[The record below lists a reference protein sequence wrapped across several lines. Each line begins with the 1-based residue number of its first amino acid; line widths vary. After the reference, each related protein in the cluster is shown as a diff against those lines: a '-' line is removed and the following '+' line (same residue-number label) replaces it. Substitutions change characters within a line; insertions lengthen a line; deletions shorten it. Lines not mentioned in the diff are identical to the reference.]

1 MNRPGYAEG
10 FLGGWDCN
18 QGDGISWP

>member
-1 MNRPGYAEG
+1 MEYTQSQ
-10 FLGGWDCN
+10 CN